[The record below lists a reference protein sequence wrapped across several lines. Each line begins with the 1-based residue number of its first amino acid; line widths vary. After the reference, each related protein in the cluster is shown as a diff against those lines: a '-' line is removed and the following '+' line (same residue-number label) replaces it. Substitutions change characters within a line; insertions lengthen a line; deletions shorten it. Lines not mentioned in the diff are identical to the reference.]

1 MILLQNPNMPVPT
14 NAVEIDAAILDIK
27 AHLEAGLTW
36 LTNGYGRTYKNLDA
50 TNGTTV
56 FYPEAYLG
64 EQNNSHRYI
73 NLSPDNDK
81 QGQCFFYVTKE
92 NISQFQPGMYSFL
105 SYDTAIIFSV
115 NMELIND
122 ALLQTDIFQQ
132 VLVAQVRDVLT
143 RDLLGSAYQL
153 SITSVDFQFDN
164 VYSEFDLADA
174 HQLEKAP
181 LSHFRFN
188 CTIKLPETC
197 PTPVIVPIPPPPI
210 PNMSLWLSG
219 DVGVNGGAAINL
231 DPVSI
236 WADQSG
242 SGNDFT
248 QAVFINQ
255 PTFIESGTNGQSGIS
270 FTSPNFLNLLSA
282 DLFTLNEGVI
292 FVVCKR
298 NAPSTGGQI
307 GSILYLNLISHTV
320 PSSVFFSY
328 NAVDVFPSFPTDSYF
343 VNMQISSLE
352 IDYGIVGTDTT
363 LLSYKKTN
371 TDSTGNRD
379 GVTVGTGTGS
389 QSLNFNGYH
398 SIGQW
403 FTALR
408 TFEGEIYEIIIY
420 ETLITDAE
428 IITVENYLKNKYA
441 IV

>member
-27 AHLEAGLTW
+27 AHLETGLTW

-50 TNGTTV
+50 RNGTTV

-81 QGQCFFYVTKE
+81 QGQCFFYVVKE
-92 NISQFQPGMYSFL
+92 TISQFQPGMYSYL

-122 ALLQTDIFQQ
+122 ALLQTEIFQQ
-132 VLVAQVRDVLT
+132 ILVSQVRDVLT

-174 HQLEKAP
+174 TQLEKAP

-197 PTPVIVPIPPPPI
+197 PTPLIVPIPDPPLVG
-210 PNMSLWLSG
+210 MSLWLKG
-219 DVGVNGGAAINL
+219 DAGVNGGIVSNG
-231 DPVSI
+231 DPVSL
-236 WADQSG
+236 WQDQSG
-242 SGNDFT
+242 KSNDFV
-248 QAVFINQ
+248 QGVFVNQ
-255 PTFIESGTNGQSGIS
+255 PTFIDSGLNSKPGLS
-270 FTSPNFLNLLSA
+270 FTSPNYLAKSA
-282 DLFTLNEGVI
+282 SLFVANEGVI
-292 FVVCKR
+292 FVVCKK
-298 NAPSTGGQI
+298 NAPATGGQLANI
-307 GSILYLNLISHTV
+307 ITLGVISHGIAG
-320 PSSVFFSY
+320 SLFMSLL
-328 NAVDVFPSFPTDSYF
+328 AVDTFAGFVTNTYTINMATPSLVTSFGVSGA
-343 VNMQISSLE
+343 N
-352 IDYGIVGTDTT
+352 GT
-363 LLSYKKTN
+363 LLTTKKTN
-371 TDSTGNRD
+371 TNLEAKRD
-379 GVTVGTGTGS
+379 GVLVNTSSGS
-389 QSLNFNGYH
+389 QSLGNNYNI
-398 SIGQW
+398 IGQ
-403 FTALR
+403 FFNSAQ

-420 ETLITDAE
+420 ENLISDAE
-428 IITVENYLKNKYA
+428 IIIVENYLKNKYA